1 MRLNIQFGLISEN
14 MLDPESASQFILIT
28 ATRPRLSQTN
38 QLTSSLKHENTQP
51 VSWDSL
57 GLMASKGTKT
67 LARDASCPLPGLGWF
82 RGRTGDRERNR
93 GLSSAWLLPG
103 VKRSEVEVTPRLE
116 DGAEG
121 ASRSSFLTRKSI
133 TAGVLW
139 GKVSVQS
146 CLHIDDKAED
156 SRDKQ
161 PEIWT
166 LQTIRQHKVLFV
178 F

>member
-1 MRLNIQFGLISEN
+1 
-14 MLDPESASQFILIT
+14 
-28 ATRPRLSQTN
+28 
-38 QLTSSLKHENTQP
+38 
-51 VSWDSL
+51 
-57 GLMASKGTKT
+57 MASKGTKT

-121 ASRSSFLTRKSI
+121 ASRSSFWTRKSI

-161 PEIWT
+161 